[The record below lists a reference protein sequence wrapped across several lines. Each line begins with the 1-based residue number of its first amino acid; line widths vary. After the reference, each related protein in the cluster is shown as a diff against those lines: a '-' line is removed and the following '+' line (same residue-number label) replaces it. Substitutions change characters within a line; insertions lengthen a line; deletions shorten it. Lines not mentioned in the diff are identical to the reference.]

1 MKISKL
7 RRKLSWDNKGA
18 LEGLPLY
25 LIILVVIAAV
35 AIVVIFSYLNV
46 LKTVE
51 LAKIEVYI
59 DQQKVDPL
67 ETTEGTHGVYIVAI
81 GDDGSKLKDATITLT
96 GAGVNMAK
104 KTDSNAEAHFG
115 YLDFTI
121 VSVSIELEADTG
133 VWNRDSG
140 QIEATYEGGNVN
152 TPISE
157 SLLVSPS

>member
-81 GDDGSKLKDATITLT
+81 GDDGSKLKDVTITLT

-104 KTDSNAEAHFG
+104 KTDSNGEAHFG
-115 YLDFTI
+115 SLDFII
-121 VSVSIELEADTG
+121 VSGTY
-133 VWNRDSG
+133 DSV

-152 TPISE
+152 TPISM